1 MRAAIVQAYGEA
13 PSVGELALPAPEDGQ
28 ELVDVELAGL
38 NPVDIWI
45 ASGTYH
51 AGAPALPYV
60 AGREGIGRTATGER
74 VYFDGPV
81 PPSGALAERA
91 VVTSSSLLALPA
103 GVDAGLAVACGV
115 AGLAAWLALEWRA
128 ELRPGETVL
137 VLGASGTV
145 GRIAV
150 QAARLLGAGRVVAA
164 ARDPAALAELAAS
177 GADATVSLN
186 AGADLVA
193 ALRDACEGGPDVT
206 IDPLWGAPAAAAIDA
221 AAVEARHVQ
230 LGSSAGATAEISS
243 ASVRGKRLRILGHL
257 NAAAPPEVRAA
268 AFTTMVG
275 LAARGELAVPVE
287 RVPLDRI
294 AEAWERQRAAPGVKL
309 AIEP

>member
-1 MRAAIVQAYGEA
+1 MRAAIVTSYGGT
-13 PSVGELALPAPEDGQ
+13 PSVGELELPAPGDG
-28 ELVDVELAGL
+28 EEVVEVELAGL
-38 NPVDIWI
+38 NPVDVWL

-51 AGAPALPYV
+51 AGAPALPYI
-60 AGREGIGRTATGER
+60 AGREGIGRTAAGER

-81 PPSGALAERA
+81 PPSGAIAERA
-91 VVTSSSLLALPA
+91 LETSASLLSLPA
-103 GVDAGLAVACGV
+103 GIDAGLAVACGV
-115 AGLAAWLALEWRA
+115 AGLAAWLALDWRA
-128 ELRPGETVL
+128 ELRAGETVL

-177 GADATVSLN
+177 GADATVRVD
-186 AGADLVA
+186 AVDDLAA

-206 IDPLWGAPAAAAIDA
+206 VDPVWGAPGAAALDA
-221 AAVEARHVQ
+221 AAFGARHVQ
-230 LGSSAGATAEISS
+230 LGSSAGATAEVSS
-243 ASVRGKRLRILGHL
+243 SSVRGKLLRILGHL
-257 NAAAPPEVRAA
+257 NAGAPPEVRAA
-268 AFTTMVG
+268 AFATMVG
-275 LAARGELAVPVE
+275 HASRGELAVPVE

-294 AEAWERQRAAPGVKL
+294 ADAWARQQAAPGVKL